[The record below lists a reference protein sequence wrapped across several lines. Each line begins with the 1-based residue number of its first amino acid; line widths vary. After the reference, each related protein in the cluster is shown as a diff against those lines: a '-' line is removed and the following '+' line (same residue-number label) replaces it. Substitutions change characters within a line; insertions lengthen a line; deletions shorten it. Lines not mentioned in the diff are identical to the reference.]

1 MDDETIVELYW
12 KRDASAISA
21 TDEAYGAYCRAL
33 AFRILGSRED
43 AEECAND
50 TWVRLWNAIPP
61 QRPRSLR
68 MFAAK
73 IARNLA
79 FHRCEARTAAKRG
92 GGELPLVLDEL
103 AECLP
108 DAQSVEGADGADAS
122 RPASVALTLSCLAA
136 LPHSDEPEAIAQG
149 PWELAFSVAFAAPEP
164 VPFAD
169 AHLTADGDAESSVP
183 EHFPVQLTD
192 VRVTET
198 GLAFTAHSEW
208 PWSAWSDVRAVLRD
222 GTKVGCWS
230 AAAAPREN
238 GAQTCRMLWSVPV
251 DPADVNYLLF
261 GAHTR
266 VYAE

>member
-1 MDDETIVELYW
+1 MDDETIVELCW
-12 KRDASAISA
+12 KRDASAIST
-21 TDEAYGAYCRAL
+21 TDAAYGAYCRAL

-73 IARNLA
+73 IARDLA

-108 DAQSVEGADGADAS
+108 NAQSVEGADGADAS
-122 RPASVALTLSCLAA
+122 R
-136 LPHSDEPEAIAQG
+136 
-149 PWELAFSVAFAAPEP
+149 
-164 VPFAD
+164 
-169 AHLTADGDAESSVP
+169 
-183 EHFPVQLTD
+183 
-192 VRVTET
+192 
-198 GLAFTAHSEW
+198 
-208 PWSAWSDVRAVLRD
+208 
-222 GTKVGCWS
+222 
-230 AAAAPREN
+230 EN
-238 GAQTCRMLWSVPV
+238 GAQACRMLWSVPV

>member
-21 TDEAYGAYCRAL
+21 TDAAYGAYCRAL

-43 AEECAND
+43 AEACAND

-79 FHRCEARTAAKRG
+79 FHRCEALTAAMRG

-122 RPASVALTLSCLAA
+122 R
-136 LPHSDEPEAIAQG
+136 
-149 PWELAFSVAFAAPEP
+149 
-164 VPFAD
+164 
-169 AHLTADGDAESSVP
+169 
-183 EHFPVQLTD
+183 
-192 VRVTET
+192 
-198 GLAFTAHSEW
+198 
-208 PWSAWSDVRAVLRD
+208 
-222 GTKVGCWS
+222 
-230 AAAAPREN
+230 EN
-238 GAQTCRMLWSVPV
+238 GAQACRMLWSVPV

>member
-79 FHRCEARTAAKRG
+79 FHRCEARTAAKHG

-122 RPASVALTLSCLAA
+122 R
-136 LPHSDEPEAIAQG
+136 
-149 PWELAFSVAFAAPEP
+149 
-164 VPFAD
+164 
-169 AHLTADGDAESSVP
+169 
-183 EHFPVQLTD
+183 
-192 VRVTET
+192 
-198 GLAFTAHSEW
+198 
-208 PWSAWSDVRAVLRD
+208 
-222 GTKVGCWS
+222 
-230 AAAAPREN
+230 EN
-238 GAQTCRMLWSVPV
+238 GAQACRMLWSVPV

>member
-122 RPASVALTLSCLAA
+122 R
-136 LPHSDEPEAIAQG
+136 
-149 PWELAFSVAFAAPEP
+149 
-164 VPFAD
+164 
-169 AHLTADGDAESSVP
+169 
-183 EHFPVQLTD
+183 
-192 VRVTET
+192 
-198 GLAFTAHSEW
+198 
-208 PWSAWSDVRAVLRD
+208 
-222 GTKVGCWS
+222 
-230 AAAAPREN
+230 EN
-238 GAQTCRMLWSVPV
+238 GAQACRMLWSVPV

>member
-1 MDDETIVELYW
+1 MDDETIVELCW

-21 TDEAYGAYCRAL
+21 TDAAYGAYCRAL

-73 IARNLA
+73 IARDLA

-122 RPASVALTLSCLAA
+122 R
-136 LPHSDEPEAIAQG
+136 
-149 PWELAFSVAFAAPEP
+149 
-164 VPFAD
+164 
-169 AHLTADGDAESSVP
+169 
-183 EHFPVQLTD
+183 
-192 VRVTET
+192 
-198 GLAFTAHSEW
+198 
-208 PWSAWSDVRAVLRD
+208 
-222 GTKVGCWS
+222 
-230 AAAAPREN
+230 EN
-238 GAQTCRMLWSVPV
+238 GAQACRMLWSVPV

>member
-1 MDDETIVELYW
+1 MDDETIVELCW

-73 IARNLA
+73 IARDLA

-122 RPASVALTLSCLAA
+122 R
-136 LPHSDEPEAIAQG
+136 
-149 PWELAFSVAFAAPEP
+149 
-164 VPFAD
+164 
-169 AHLTADGDAESSVP
+169 
-183 EHFPVQLTD
+183 
-192 VRVTET
+192 
-198 GLAFTAHSEW
+198 
-208 PWSAWSDVRAVLRD
+208 
-222 GTKVGCWS
+222 
-230 AAAAPREN
+230 EN
-238 GAQTCRMLWSVPV
+238 GAQACRMLWSVPV

>member
-21 TDEAYGAYCRAL
+21 TDETYGAYCRAL

-122 RPASVALTLSCLAA
+122 R
-136 LPHSDEPEAIAQG
+136 
-149 PWELAFSVAFAAPEP
+149 
-164 VPFAD
+164 
-169 AHLTADGDAESSVP
+169 
-183 EHFPVQLTD
+183 
-192 VRVTET
+192 
-198 GLAFTAHSEW
+198 
-208 PWSAWSDVRAVLRD
+208 
-222 GTKVGCWS
+222 
-230 AAAAPREN
+230 EN
-238 GAQTCRMLWSVPV
+238 GAQACRMLWSVPV

>member
-1 MDDETIVELYW
+1 MQLTLDPAPQTGFGSELEYLGT
-12 KRDASAISA
+12 DA
-21 TDEAYGAYCRAL
+21 DGAGL
-33 AFRILGSRED
+33 FL
-43 AEECAND
+43 
-50 TWVRLWNAIPP
+50 
-61 QRPRSLR
+61 LR
-68 MFAAK
+68 
-73 IARNLA
+73 
-79 FHRCEARTAAKRG
+79 C
-92 GGELPLVLDEL
+92 
-103 AECLP
+103 
-108 DAQSVEGADGADAS
+108 SADGADAS

-149 PWELAFSVAFAAPEP
+149 PWELAFGVAFAASEP

-169 AHLTADGDAESSVP
+169 AQLTADGDAESSVP

-230 AAAAPREN
+230 ASAAPREN
-238 GAQTCRMLWSVPV
+238 GAQVCRMLWSVPV
-251 DPADVNYLLF
+251 DPADVDYLLF
-261 GAHTR
+261 GAHTH

>member
-1 MDDETIVELYW
+1 MDDETIVELCW

-21 TDEAYGAYCRAL
+21 TDAAYGAYCRAL

-108 DAQSVEGADGADAS
+108 DAQSVEGADGADA
-122 RPASVALTLSCLAA
+122 
-136 LPHSDEPEAIAQG
+136 
-149 PWELAFSVAFAAPEP
+149 
-164 VPFAD
+164 
-169 AHLTADGDAESSVP
+169 
-183 EHFPVQLTD
+183 
-192 VRVTET
+192 
-198 GLAFTAHSEW
+198 
-208 PWSAWSDVRAVLRD
+208 
-222 GTKVGCWS
+222 
-230 AAAAPREN
+230 PREN
-238 GAQTCRMLWSVPV
+238 GAQACRMLWSVPV
-251 DPADVNYLLF
+251 DPADVDYLLF

>member
-73 IARNLA
+73 IARDLA

-108 DAQSVEGADGADAS
+108 DAQSVEG
-122 RPASVALTLSCLAA
+122 
-136 LPHSDEPEAIAQG
+136 
-149 PWELAFSVAFAAPEP
+149 
-164 VPFAD
+164 
-169 AHLTADGDAESSVP
+169 ADGDAESSVP

-208 PWSAWSDVRAVLRD
+208 PWSAWSDVRAVPRD

-238 GAQTCRMLWSVPV
+238 GAQACRMLWSVPV

>member
-1 MDDETIVELYW
+1 MEDETIVELYW

-73 IARNLA
+73 IARDLA
-79 FHRCEARTAAKRG
+79 FHRCEARAAAKRG

-108 DAQSVEGADGADAS
+108 DAQSVEGADGADA
-122 RPASVALTLSCLAA
+122 
-136 LPHSDEPEAIAQG
+136 
-149 PWELAFSVAFAAPEP
+149 
-164 VPFAD
+164 
-169 AHLTADGDAESSVP
+169 
-183 EHFPVQLTD
+183 
-192 VRVTET
+192 
-198 GLAFTAHSEW
+198 
-208 PWSAWSDVRAVLRD
+208 
-222 GTKVGCWS
+222 
-230 AAAAPREN
+230 PREN
-238 GAQTCRMLWSVPV
+238 GAQACRMLWSVPV

>member
-1 MDDETIVELYW
+1 MKDETIVELYW

-79 FHRCEARTAAKRG
+79 FHRCETRAAAKRG

-108 DAQSVEGADGADAS
+108 DAQSVEGADGADA
-122 RPASVALTLSCLAA
+122 
-136 LPHSDEPEAIAQG
+136 
-149 PWELAFSVAFAAPEP
+149 
-164 VPFAD
+164 
-169 AHLTADGDAESSVP
+169 
-183 EHFPVQLTD
+183 
-192 VRVTET
+192 
-198 GLAFTAHSEW
+198 
-208 PWSAWSDVRAVLRD
+208 
-222 GTKVGCWS
+222 
-230 AAAAPREN
+230 PREN
-238 GAQTCRMLWSVPV
+238 GAQACRMLWSVPV
-251 DPADVNYLLF
+251 DPADVDYLLF

>member
-21 TDEAYGAYCRAL
+21 TDAAYGAYCRAL

-43 AEECAND
+43 AEERAND

-73 IARNLA
+73 IASNLA

-122 RPASVALTLSCLAA
+122 R
-136 LPHSDEPEAIAQG
+136 
-149 PWELAFSVAFAAPEP
+149 
-164 VPFAD
+164 
-169 AHLTADGDAESSVP
+169 
-183 EHFPVQLTD
+183 
-192 VRVTET
+192 
-198 GLAFTAHSEW
+198 
-208 PWSAWSDVRAVLRD
+208 
-222 GTKVGCWS
+222 
-230 AAAAPREN
+230 EN

>member
-21 TDEAYGAYCRAL
+21 TDAAYGAYCRAL

-122 RPASVALTLSCLAA
+122 R
-136 LPHSDEPEAIAQG
+136 
-149 PWELAFSVAFAAPEP
+149 
-164 VPFAD
+164 
-169 AHLTADGDAESSVP
+169 
-183 EHFPVQLTD
+183 
-192 VRVTET
+192 
-198 GLAFTAHSEW
+198 
-208 PWSAWSDVRAVLRD
+208 
-222 GTKVGCWS
+222 
-230 AAAAPREN
+230 EN
-238 GAQTCRMLWSVPV
+238 GAQACRMLWSVPV